1 MAESE
6 FWLQISP
13 HLYYIGAVIEDI
25 LVLLLNSLITR
36 KKLKVFK
43 V

>member
-13 HLYYIGAVIEDI
+13 HLYYIRAVTEDI
-25 LVLLLNSLITR
+25 LVLLSKNLISR
-36 KKLKVFK
+36 KKLKVFN